1 MRNLA
6 LPVSLLAALSF
17 ASACTTSEGVDA
29 TLTVVNESDFVIEEI
44 YLTEV
49 DNPEWGRNL
58 LAGDALF
65 PDEELTLGVECD
77 LYDALLVDED
87 GEECELEG
95 IDLCLNDATW
105 YIYNN
110 TCLAFERKAQQP
122 AAVEAVKAAPTG
134 TAATAT
140 K

>member
-1 MRNLA
+1 M
-6 LPVSLLAALSF
+6 LAALSF
-17 ASACTTSEGVDA
+17 APACTTDDGVDA
-29 TLTVVNESDFVIEEI
+29 TLTVVNQSDFVIEEI

-49 DNPEWGRNL
+49 DNPDWGRNL
-58 LAGDALF
+58 LGGDPLF

-87 GEECELEG
+87 GEECRLRG

-105 YIYNN
+105 YISNN
-110 TCLAFERKAQQP
+110 TCVAFERKAQQP
-122 AAVEAVKAAPTG
+122 AAAEAVKAAPAD
-134 TAATAT
+134 TAAPAT